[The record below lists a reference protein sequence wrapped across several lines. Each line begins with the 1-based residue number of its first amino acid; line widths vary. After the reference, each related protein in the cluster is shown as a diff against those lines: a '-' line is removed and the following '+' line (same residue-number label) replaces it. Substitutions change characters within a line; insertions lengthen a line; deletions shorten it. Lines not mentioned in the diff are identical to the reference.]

1 MFEMVVLFF
10 SVSILLSSCGGGGGG
25 VGGGGN
31 DAAISA
37 KQAVTAFAGTIT
49 LAWDAPTTNTDGT
62 PLTDLA
68 GYKIYYGPTSGSYTN
83 TLDVGNVTTSEVND
97 LTDGNTYYFT
107 VSAYNSAGVESSFS
121 NEVSK
126 TLPSSQ
132 SNLTTFTITATAD
145 IGGTITPAGTTG
157 VNYGDNQTFTIAPD
171 AGYYVA
177 AVLVDGMSQGAIA
190 TYTFTSVTA
199 NHTIAASF
207 AINSYPITITAS
219 AGTGGAIS
227 PSGAVSVNYGGNATF
242 LITPNAGYSTTDV
255 QVDGVSKGAVTT
267 YTFANVTAA
276 HNISASFTQ
285 VPSFTITASAGPN
298 GSISPTGTVS
308 VPGSEGQVFT
318 FTPAAGYRVL
328 AVVVDGV
335 TNGPSAL
342 YRFSNVMGDHTISV
356 TFTPDVY
363 TLSAM
368 AYAGGS
374 ISPAGDSVVN
384 RGNSQ
389 TYTITP
395 DAGYEV
401 RYVVVDGVSKGAVT
415 SLTLTNVTAD
425 HVIIAYF
432 RVITSATTASAGSI
446 PSSSSKSLT
455 IASVGEYDVADVL
468 VDRASADTITG

>member
-1 MFEMVVLFF
+1 MRFYQKMFEMVVLFF

-25 VGGGGN
+25 GN
-31 DAAISA
+31 DAGTSA

-49 LAWDAPTTNTDGT
+49 LAWDAPTTNIDGT

-83 TLDVGNVTTSEVND
+83 TLDVGNVTTSVVNN
-97 LTDGNTYYFT
+97 LTDGLTYYFT

-126 TLPSSQ
+126 TLPSTQ
-132 SNLTTFTITATAD
+132 STLTTFTVTATAD

-157 VNYGDNQTFTIAPD
+157 VNYGANQTFTITPG

-177 AVLVDGMSQGAIA
+177 TVLVDGVSKGAVT

-207 AINSYPITITAS
+207 AINNTYTITAS
-219 AGTGGAIS
+219 EGTGGAIS
-227 PSGAVSVNYGGNATF
+227 PSGAVSANYGGNSIF
-242 LITPNAGYSTTDV
+242 SITPNAGYSIADV
-255 QVDGVSKGAVTT
+255 KVDGVSIGAVTT
-267 YTFANVTAA
+267 YTFTNVTAA
-276 HNISASFTQ
+276 HSISASFTQ
-285 VPSFTITASAGPN
+285 NPPSTITASAGPN
-298 GSISPTGTVS
+298 GSISPTGAVS
-308 VPGSEGQVFT
+308 VPSGASQAFT

-342 YRFSNVMGDHTISV
+342 YRFTNGGDHTISV
-356 TFTPDVY
+356 TFTPDVF
-363 TLSAM
+363 TLTAM

-395 DAGYEV
+395 DTGYEV

-415 SLTLTNVTAD
+415 NLTVTNVTAD
-425 HVIIAYF
+425 HTIIAYF
-432 RVITSATTASAGSI
+432 ISI
-446 PSSSSKSLT
+446 M
-455 IASVGEYDVADVL
+455 
-468 VDRASADTITG
+468 